1 MVSWNPT
8 VVATAS
14 PADRVVSC
22 AVDDGV
28 ATVTVSRA
36 RKMNALSL
44 EVFRQLNALV
54 SQLQT
59 DNSVR
64 AVIVTGEGDRAF
76 SAGADVAD
84 LVGLSSAAAYEFS
97 ASGQYVL
104 DQLAELPK
112 PVVAAINGVALGGG
126 LELALACDIR
136 ITADTAR
143 FGQPEILL
151 ANTPGWGATQRLT
164 QVVGVGRAKAM
175 MLTGDQIDAATALHY
190 GLVTEVTAAA
200 ELPARAMALARRLAG
215 MAPTA
220 VHAIKEAVHV
230 GLAGGIQAGLRAER
244 VGVAACCGT
253 PEQAAAVERFTQ
265 ARRRQK

>member
-8 VVATAS
+8 VDASAT
-14 PADRVVSC
+14 PAERVVTC
-22 AVDDGV
+22 TVEDGV
-28 ATVTVSRA
+28 ATVTIARA

-44 EVFRQLNALV
+44 EVFRQLNAIV
-54 SQLQT
+54 ARLQT
-59 DNSVR
+59 DDAVR

-84 LVGLSSAAAYEFS
+84 LVGLSGPAAYEFS

-104 DQLAELPK
+104 DQLADLPK
-112 PVVAAINGVALGGG
+112 AVVAAVNGVALGGG

-136 ITADTAR
+136 IASDTAR

-175 MLTGDQIDAATALHY
+175 MLTGDQIDAATALQY
-190 GLVTEVTAAA
+190 GLVTEVTGP
-200 ELPARAMALARRLAG
+200 EMLHERSVGVARRLAG

-220 VHAIKEAVHV
+220 VHAIKEAVNL
-230 GLAGGIQAGLRAER
+230 GITGGIEAGLRGER
-244 VGVAACCGT
+244 VGVAACCAT
-253 PEQAAAVERFTQ
+253 PEQHAAVERFMSG
-265 ARRRQK
+265 RH

>member
-1 MVSWNPT
+1 MVRWNPT
-8 VVATAS
+8 AATEPS
-14 PADRVVSC
+14 GDRVVAC
-22 AVDDGV
+22 AVDGRV
-28 ATVTVSRA
+28 ATLTVCRG

-54 SQLQT
+54 SELQT
-59 DNSVR
+59 NDAVR

-84 LVGLSSAAAYEFS
+84 LVGLSSPAAYEFS

-104 DQLAELPK
+104 QQLAELPK
-112 PVVAAINGVALGGG
+112 PVIAAINGVALGGG
-126 LELALACDIR
+126 MELALACDIR
-136 ITADTAR
+136 LAADTAR

-164 QVVGVGRAKAM
+164 NVVGVGRAKAM
-175 MLTGDQIDAATALHY
+175 MLTGEQIDAATALQY
-190 GLVTEVTAAA
+190 GLVTEVIPAA
-200 ELPARAMALARRLAG
+200 ELLTRAMALARQLAG
-215 MAPTA
+215 MSPTA

-230 GLAGGIQAGLRAER
+230 GLTGGIEAGLRAER

-253 PEQAAAVERFTQ
+253 PEQVAAVENF
-265 ARRRQK
+265 ANAHRRPK

>member
-1 MVSWNPT
+1 MVTWNPT
-8 VVATAS
+8 VAATA
-14 PADRVVSC
+14 PLADRVVSY
-22 AVDDGV
+22 AVADGV
-28 ATVTVSRA
+28 ATLTVCRP

-54 SQLQT
+54 SQVQT
-59 DNSVR
+59 DDAVR

-76 SAGADVAD
+76 SAGADVTD

-97 ASGQYVL
+97 ASGQYVF

-136 ITADTAR
+136 IAADTAR

-164 QVVGVGRAKAM
+164 RVVGVGRAKAM

-190 GLVTEVTAAA
+190 GLVTDVAPAA
-200 ELPARAMALARRLAG
+200 ELPARAAALARRLAG

-230 GLAGGIQAGLRAER
+230 GLEGGIEAGLRAER

-253 PEQAAAVERFTQ
+253 PEQAAAVDSFTH
-265 ARRRQK
+265 ARHQK